1 MERPKHTSI
10 EQSGATELRSSR
22 IAQTAPP
29 CVKESMRH
37 NVTPLHTDGT
47 RSARAPAVSWPTLN
61 GLRTRL
67 ATLRLPHLLRP
78 PRVLRT
84 VRRLAMDVTVA
95 RLGKAFGPRA
105 TRLVADAVRVQECP
119 PMTTDVDST
128 ASLHL
133 SNSSTPPRRPPSV
146 ATTSHSYQHGGMV
159 VYVDSSGFKPPFYH
173 IVALALVS
181 HLMIIVSLIPSH
193 TFITTQVHKP
203 VWV

>member
-1 MERPKHTSI
+1 
-10 EQSGATELRSSR
+10 
-22 IAQTAPP
+22 
-29 CVKESMRH
+29 
-37 NVTPLHTDGT
+37 
-47 RSARAPAVSWPTLN
+47 
-61 GLRTRL
+61 
-67 ATLRLPHLLRP
+67 
-78 PRVLRT
+78 
-84 VRRLAMDVTVA
+84 
-95 RLGKAFGPRA
+95 
-105 TRLVADAVRVQECP
+105 
-119 PMTTDVDST
+119 MTTDVDST

-133 SNSSTPPRRPPSV
+133 SNSSTPTRRPPSV